1 MAKTVEL
8 YVILYDIE
16 DDACAEIL
24 RKAVEEAVTLK
35 LPYIASD
42 VVVAEDCF

>member
-16 DDACAEIL
+16 DDACEEIL
-24 RKAVEEAVTLK
+24 RKAVEEAVAVK
-35 LPYIASD
+35 LPYIDGD
-42 VVVAEDCF
+42 VVIAEDCF

>member
-16 DDACAEIL
+16 DDADAGIL

-35 LPYIASD
+35 LPYIDRD
-42 VVVAEDCF
+42 VVIAEDCF

>member
-8 YVILYDIE
+8 YVVLYDIE
-16 DDACAEIL
+16 DDADAGIL

-35 LPYIASD
+35 LPYIDRA
-42 VVVAEDCF
+42 VGILEDY

>member
-8 YVILYDIE
+8 YVVLYDIE

-24 RKAVEEAVTLK
+24 RKAVEEAVTIK
-35 LPYIASD
+35 LPYIDRD
-42 VVVAEDCF
+42 VGIVEDY

>member
-16 DDACAEIL
+16 DDACEEIL
-24 RKAVEEAVTLK
+24 RKAVEEAVTVK
-35 LPYIASD
+35 LPYIDKA
-42 VVVAEDCF
+42 VVIAEDY

>member
-8 YVILYDIE
+8 YVVLYDIE
-16 DDACAEIL
+16 DDADAEIL

-35 LPYIASD
+35 LPYIDRD
-42 VVVAEDCF
+42 VVIAEDCL

>member
-8 YVILYDIE
+8 YVVLYDIE

-35 LPYIASD
+35 LPYIDRD
-42 VVVAEDCF
+42 VVLADDCF